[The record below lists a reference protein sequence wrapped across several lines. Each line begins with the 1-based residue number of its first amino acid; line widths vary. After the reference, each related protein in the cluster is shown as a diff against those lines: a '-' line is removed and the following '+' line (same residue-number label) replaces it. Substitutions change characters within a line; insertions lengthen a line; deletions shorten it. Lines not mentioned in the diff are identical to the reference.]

1 MKQHEFELLADYVG
15 GALDGTPEAAEVTR
29 RIRENAAWAQAHS
42 ELTAALR
49 SVETDLAAAART
61 DQTMPDDVWSM
72 LQAALADAPRTDAPP
87 AAATSPESPHWV
99 PPAPIRP
106 APAERPA
113 RRRWRWLA
121 PIGVAAAVLAVSCF
135 GLNTLRNSVQT
146 ASDNAATG
154 MKGTTEAALPAGL
167 IELHSGRDYTAATL
181 AVLTDDSVVAEA
193 SRNTLNYADSAGL
206 SRFNDP
212 ALLAGCLEALR
223 QVIPGRLTVVDLAQ
237 YQGTPAVLA
246 VIDQGTGTKIV
257 GVAGVECRAGN
268 ADLKDQKAFN

>member
-29 RIRENAAWAQAHS
+29 RIRENAAWAKAHS
-42 ELTAALR
+42 ELVTALR
-49 SVETDLAAAART
+49 SVEADLAVAART
-61 DQTMPDDVWSM
+61 DDTMPDDIWSG
-72 LQAALADAPRTDAPP
+72 LQAALADPARTEAPP
-87 AAATSPESPHWV
+87 TAATSPESPHWV

-167 IELHSGRDYTAATL
+167 IQLRSGRDYTPVTL
-181 AVLTDDSVVAEA
+181 AVLTDNSVVAEA
-193 SRNTLNYADSAGL
+193 SRSSVQYLGDAGL
-206 SRFNDP
+206 SRFSDP
-212 ALLAGCLEALR
+212 ALLAGCLDALMEA
-223 QVIPGRLTVVDLAQ
+223 IPGHLTVVDLAR
-237 YQGTPAVLA
+237 YQGAPAVLA
-246 VIDQGTGTKIV
+246 VIDQGNDTKIV
-257 GVAGVECRAGN
+257 GVAGIDCRAGN
-268 ADLKDQKAFN
+268 PDLKDQRAFN